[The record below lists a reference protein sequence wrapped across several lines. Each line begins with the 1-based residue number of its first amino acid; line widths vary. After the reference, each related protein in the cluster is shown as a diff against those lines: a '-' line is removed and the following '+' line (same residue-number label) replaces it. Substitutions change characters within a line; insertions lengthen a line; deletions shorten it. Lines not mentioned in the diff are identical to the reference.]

1 MVNVVIRT
9 KLNIQQELLL
19 YKHEGVILKKIVQ
32 DIDVISNETQNIPT
46 IKILNHKDCRT
57 KCQLHEKNNRVALA
71 TLYYSLYPNILA
83 NIANISPLVTVSS
96 NLVSEMVIPLL
107 LR

>member
-9 KLNIQQELLL
+9 KLNVQQELLL

-46 IKILNHKDCRT
+46 T
-57 KCQLHEKNNRVALA
+57 LA
-71 TLYYSLYPNILA
+71 TLYYSLYPNTLA
-83 NIANISPLVTVSS
+83 SNANNSPLVTGSS